1 MRRCRAVVLLLASFP
16 AVLGAQAPNDSTMT
30 PEQFLATLAPTSG
43 RVTVGKD
50 LATLNVPDNFRFI
63 GPESSKRLLVDAWG
77 NPPVVAEGV
86 LGMLYPADVNPVA
99 DTGWG
104 VVVTYSESGYVDDK
118 GAESIDYDK
127 LMKSMKK
134 EVEKG
139 NKERVKQGYEPLH
152 LVGWAEPPRYNEATH
167 KLYWVKELDFEGS
180 PQHTLNYSVRI
191 LGRRGVL
198 VLDAVAG
205 MDQLT
210 AVAATVPSMLAFTDF
225 NQGNRYADY
234 REGVD
239 PKAAFGIAGL
249 IAGAAAA
256 KAGLFKGLWL
266 AILGLK
272 KVLIVV
278 VAAVAGFFKKIFGRK
293 TARPGGATG

>member
-1 MRRCRAVVLLLASFP
+1 MPRGRPPARQLPRRPRRAGPERLH
-16 AVLGAQAPNDSTMT
+16 NDS

-50 LATLNVPDNFRFI
+50 LATLNVPDSSRFI

-77 NPPVVAEGV
+77 NPPAVAE
-86 LGMLYPADVNPVA
+86 
-99 DTGWG
+99 
-104 VVVTYSESGYVDDK
+104 
-118 GAESIDYDK
+118 
-127 LMKSMKK
+127 
-134 EVEKG
+134 
-139 NKERVKQGYEPLH
+139 R
-152 LVGWAEPPRYNEATH
+152 
-167 KLYWVKELDFEGS
+167 
-180 PQHTLNYSVRI
+180 
-191 LGRRGVL
+191 
-198 VLDAVAG
+198 
-205 MDQLT
+205 
-210 AVAATVPSMLAFTDF
+210 

-239 PKAAFGIAGL
+239 PKASFGIAGL

-256 KAGLFKGLWL
+256 EAGLFKGLWL

-293 TARPGGATG
+293 TPRAGGATG

>member
-1 MRRCRAVVLLLASFP
+1 MP
-16 AVLGAQAPNDSTMT
+16 DS
-30 PEQFLATLAPTSG
+30 S
-43 RVTVGKD
+43 
-50 LATLNVPDNFRFI
+50 RFI

-86 LGMLYPADVNPVA
+86 LGMLYPADVNPLA

-104 VVVTYSESGYVDDK
+104 VVITYAKSGYVDDK

-134 EVEKG
+134 EVEKD
-139 NKERVKQGYEPLH
+139 NKERVKEGYEPLH
-152 LVGWAEPPRYNEATH
+152 LVGWAEPPHYNEATH
-167 KLYWVKELDFEGS
+167 KLYWARELNFEGS

-198 VLDAVAG
+198 VLNAVAG

-234 REGVD
+234 HEGVD

-256 KAGLFKGLWL
+256 KAGLFKGFWL
-266 AILGLK
+266 ALLGLK

-293 TARPGGATG
+293 TPRAGGATG

>member
-1 MRRCRAVVLLLASFP
+1 
-16 AVLGAQAPNDSTMT
+16 
-30 PEQFLATLAPTSG
+30 
-43 RVTVGKD
+43 
-50 LATLNVPDNFRFI
+50 
-63 GPESSKRLLVDAWG
+63 
-77 NPPVVAEGV
+77 
-86 LGMLYPADVNPVA
+86 
-99 DTGWG
+99 
-104 VVVTYSESGYVDDK
+104 VDDK

-127 LMKSMKK
+127 LLKSMKK
-134 EVEKG
+134 DVEKG
-139 NKERVKQGYEPLH
+139 NKERVKEGYEPLH
-152 LVGWAEPPRYNEATH
+152 LVGWAKPPHYNEKTH
-167 KLYWVKELDFEGS
+167 KLYWARELDFEGS

-198 VLDAVAG
+198 VLNAVAG
-205 MDQLT
+205 MDQLR

-234 REGVD
+234 HEGVD

-278 VAAVAGFFKKIFGRK
+278 VAAVAGFFKRIFGRK

>member
-16 AVLGAQAPNDSTMT
+16 AVLGAQAANDSTMT
-30 PEQFLATLAPTSG
+30 PEQALATLNPTSG

-50 LATLNVPDNFRFI
+50 LATLNVPDDFRFI
-63 GPESSKRLLVDAWG
+63 GPEGTRRLLVDGWG
-77 NPPVVAEGV
+77 NPPAVAEGV

-99 DTGWG
+99 DNGWG
-104 VVVTYSESGYVDDK
+104 VVITYSESGYVDDK

-139 NKERVKQGYEPLH
+139 NKERVKEGYEPLH
-152 LVGWAEPPRYNEATH
+152 LVGWAAPPRYNEETH
-167 KLYWVKELDFEGS
+167 KLYWAKELDFEGS

-198 VLDAVAG
+198 VLNAVAG

-210 AVAATVPSMLAFTDF
+210 AVAAAVPSMLAFTDF
-225 NQGNRYADY
+225 DQGNRYADY
-234 REGVD
+234 HEGVD

-256 KAGLFKGLWL
+256 KAGLFKGLWI

-293 TARPGGATG
+293 TARAGGATG